1 MGYGQKNKLES
12 SVMSDNMLAKIK
24 EQELVEIS
32 AECQKPNGD
41 FQIWWI
47 QKDQLAVLLLGLQCT
62 QKKKEQ
68 AIRTNV
74 WTRGDDKV
82 TKWVKCNM
90 AAKNATR
97 SLEQW
102 GSSAAILARSAI
114 SKQAPTQILASK
126 INNKLHTRAFKLLE
140 LSYSTRAT
148 QDKQPH
154 EQGIVQSK

>member
-1 MGYGQKNKLES
+1 
-12 SVMSDNMLAKIK
+12 
-24 EQELVEIS
+24 
-32 AECQKPNGD
+32 
-41 FQIWWI
+41 
-47 QKDQLAVLLLGLQCT
+47 
-62 QKKKEQ
+62 
-68 AIRTNV
+68 
-74 WTRGDDKV
+74 
-82 TKWVKCNM
+82 M

-148 QDKQPH
+148 QDKQPQ